1 MSSKK
6 IYMRKLASGVLLIA
20 GLNAGDLIAQTAPTG
35 DVGRGQAYFQQN
47 CAICHSDS
55 LGPDNTVIIKQG
67 PSLVGVVGRPAGSS
81 GHFNYSRAMRESG
94 FTWDVATLNR
104 FLVNPLMVLPGTT
117 MPMPVPNEMNRA
129 DLIAFLSTLK
139 LPEGVTLKY
148 QVVTLSAAS
157 GTNSNDWQRQ
167 APGVKHH
174 ITLADLP
181 VPFATKSAGNGPQT
195 VPQPANAVLSVPPGF
210 TVKRFAGGLNNP
222 RLVRVAPNGDIFV
235 AETGRNRIRV
245 LRAADGAEA
254 PSENQIFADGLDRP
268 FGIAFYPLG
277 DNPQWIYVA
286 NNNSVVRFPYH
297 NGDLKAG
304 GEPEMIVP
312 KLAETTGA
320 HTTRDVAF
328 SRDGHRMFI
337 SVGSGSNIAED
348 MSKKTPDEIRAWE
361 TENGVGAAW
370 GNETHRANILVTDPD
385 GKQPL
390 HPFATG
396 IRNGAGLAVNQET
409 GDLWVSTN
417 ERDGLGDDLVPDY
430 VTRVKEG
437 GFYGWPWYYMGNY
450 EDPRHAG
457 ERSDLLGKA
466 IVPDV
471 MEQAHSASLEI
482 TFYTATTG
490 VAAFPSEYRGDAFVA
505 FHGSWNRTTRTGYK
519 VARVRV
525 DHGVPTGEYDD
536 FLTGFVVDDHRV
548 WGRPVGVAVAHDGAL
563 LVTEDG
569 NGTIWRVA
577 YDGH

>member
-1 MSSKK
+1 
-6 IYMRKLASGVLLIA
+6 MRKLTLAVLLTA
-20 GLNAGDLIAQTAPTG
+20 GFVADDLFAQVAPTG
-35 DVGRGQAYFQQN
+35 DAGRGQTFFQQN
-47 CAICHSDS
+47 CVICHSDS

-67 PSLVGVVGRPAGSS
+67 PSLVGVVGRPSGTS
-81 GHFNYSRAMRESG
+81 GHFNYSKAMRESG
-94 FTWDVATLNR
+94 FTWDAATLYR
-104 FLVNPLMVLPGTT
+104 FLVNPLTVLPGTT
-117 MPMPVPNEMNRA
+117 MPMPVPNETNRA
-129 DLIAFLSTLK
+129 DLIAYLSTLK

-148 QVVTLSAAS
+148 QVVTLAAAS
-157 GTNSNDWQRQ
+157 GTNSSDWQRQ
-167 APGVKHH
+167 TPGVQHH
-174 ITLADLP
+174 ITVADLP

-195 VPQPANAVLSVPPGF
+195 VPAPANAVLSVPPGF
-210 TVKRFAGGLNNP
+210 TVKKFAGGLNNP
-222 RLVRVAPNGDIFV
+222 RLVRVAPNGDIFI

-245 LRAADGAEA
+245 LRADDGAEA

-277 DNPQWIYVA
+277 DNPQWVYVA
-286 NNNSVVRFPYH
+286 NNNSVVRFAYH
-297 NGDLKAG
+297 NGDLKATDK
-304 GEPEMIVP
+304 PEVIVP

-328 SRDGHRMFI
+328 SRDGRRMFI

-348 MSKKTPDEIRAWE
+348 LGEKTPDEIRAWE
-361 TENGVGAAW
+361 AENGIGAAW

-396 IRNGAGLAVNQET
+396 IRNGASLAVNQET

-437 GFYGWPWYYMGNY
+437 GFYGWPWYYLGNH

-457 ERSDLLGKA
+457 ERPDLAEKI

-471 MEQAHSASLEI
+471 LEQAHSASLEM

-490 VAAFPSEYRGDAFVA
+490 VAAFPAEYRGDAFVA

-519 VARVRV
+519 VARIRV
-525 DHGVPTGEYDD
+525 NHGVPTGEYDD

-569 NGTIWRVA
+569 NGTIWRVS
-577 YDGH
+577 YGGK